1 VEGYPPNE
9 EEKPLAKGEPKLLE
23 ILSITSLQNKE
34 EE

>member
-9 EEKPLAKGEPKLLE
+9 EEKPLDKGEPKLLE